1 MKKSTA
7 SPELGVLEWFRMH
20 ERERVEQVL
29 ADLRTLGITRLRTG
43 ISWADWHRPDGR
55 EWLDWLI
62 PRLTSE
68 VELLPCLTFTPPSL
82 GISPRTASPP
92 RDPHSF
98 GEWVGQILEIYG
110 QHLEMVEL
118 WNEPNNF
125 SDWDWTLDPDWL
137 IFDEM
142 IRFAAW
148 VAHEHGAKTAL
159 AGTSPPDANWLRMMA
174 EREMLASIDVVGIHG
189 FPGTWEFRWEGW
201 ETYVGQVREV
211 LDEFAPGRP
220 IWITEVGFST
230 WRHDELRQLQTLADA
245 MDAPV
250 ERVYWYAA
258 EDLNPEEAA
267 SDGFHSDEREYHFG
281 MKRHDG
287 APKQLFRVL
296 AEGGVEGVRDLLR
309 LCREGRRCRRAD
321 ERVLI
326 TGGCGFIGT
335 NLADRFLS
343 EGTPVTVYDNLSR
356 PGVADNLAWLQEQHG
371 DLLHVEVADV
381 RDPIALRQCVSD
393 ASAVY
398 HFAAQVA
405 VTTSLELP
413 VLDFGVNA
421 RGTLNLLEELRR
433 LDSPPPLVFTS
444 TNKVYGALADVALEQ
459 ADSRYQPVDRA
470 LRSRGISEDRS
481 LDFHSP
487 YGCSK
492 GAADAYVTDY
502 ARTYRMPAT
511 VFRMSCIY
519 GPHQRGTEDQGW
531 VAHFLISVLKG
542 EPLAIFGDGLQVR
555 DLLYVED
562 LVEALRAAV
571 DNIEVTS
578 GKAFNIGGGPANA
591 VSLMNVLRKIR
602 DLTGIEPEIS
612 FAPWRVGDQRYYV
625 SDTTRFRRACGWSP
639 TVSVDEGLEG
649 LYDWLMS
656 QERIAENAE
665 ALA

>member
-1 MKKSTA
+1 MEADDQNGIVENQHDAAGQLTGRFRGQVPLEEYRYDDVGNLYPRGQARTYGPGGRLEQVDRTTYVYDERARLIEKTTIGDDGDERRWTYSWNGKGLLHAVVTPGPGLLILSAPIWVFGLAHAYALQDAAQLTLDSAFLRELDLPTLGRQEARLA
-7 SPELGVLEWFRMH
+7 SGASAPLVYTRLPEL
-20 ERERVEQVL
+20 
-29 ADLRTLGITRLRTG
+29 TLGEATLYNLPAEVMDIRRYAPQ
-43 ISWADWHRPDGR
+43 IS
-55 EWLDWLI
+55 
-62 PRLTSE
+62 
-68 VELLPCLTFTPPSL
+68 
-82 GISPRTASPP
+82 
-92 RDPHSF
+92 
-98 GEWVGQILEIYG
+98 
-110 QHLEMVEL
+110 
-118 WNEPNNF
+118 
-125 SDWDWTLDPDWL
+125 
-137 IFDEM
+137 
-142 IRFAAW
+142 
-148 VAHEHGAKTAL
+148 
-159 AGTSPPDANWLRMMA
+159 
-174 EREMLASIDVVGIHG
+174 
-189 FPGTWEFRWEGW
+189 
-201 ETYVGQVREV
+201 
-211 LDEFAPGRP
+211 
-220 IWITEVGFST
+220 
-230 WRHDELRQLQTLADA
+230 
-245 MDAPV
+245 
-250 ERVYWYAA
+250 
-258 EDLNPEEAA
+258 
-267 SDGFHSDEREYHFG
+267 
-281 MKRHDG
+281 
-287 APKQLFRVL
+287 
-296 AEGGVEGVRDLLR
+296 
-309 LCREGRRCRRAD
+309 
-321 ERVLI
+321 
-326 TGGCGFIGT
+326 GFIGT

-343 EGTPVTVYDNLSR
+343 EGTPVTVYDDLSR

-531 VAHFLISVLKG
+531 FAHFLISVLKG